1 MRRRE
6 KSMDHS
12 PWSMVY
18 GLWTLRIIIGS
29 TTLFLLFILVGTSF
43 AQIHPKKEY
52 AATLVPLADALIKRQ
67 MTDVTD
73 PNYGGIFCAF
83 DKVWHT
89 RASEAMFPFY
99 VSYSITKDQKY
110 LTAAKLTA
118 AWLIKQQQA
127 NGSWK
132 ETPEE
137 WTGTTTDQLLMML
150 LTYEKI
156 ATGLTEK
163 ENSDWKRSMQKAAD
177 YLFTVMKPEFA
188 SINYVSTTTATL
200 AKAGLVLQNILYTE
214 KAKTLARRVVSKI
227 DDDGFLNGEG
237 GKSHGNKMGIDI
249 GYNMEMSLWG
259 LGLYAKLT
267 KDTLVNNYVKKAVH
281 THLNFIYPDGTL
293 DGSWG
298 IRSNKW
304 TGYGSA
310 TSDGCQVL
318 FSLYADEDPQY
329 ANASLRNL
337 NFLKQNMAGDL
348 IGYGL
353 QHTEV
358 FTTPPCIYPT
368 FTKAKNIAM
377 AYSLET
383 KETRVATTIPADRA
397 GLRSFPTVDV
407 FEVRTK
413 NFMATIT
420 GYRYKD
426 QAAGSNGKYMFRP
439 TGGAIS
445 HLWLKD
451 HGFLQASS
459 PTVYTRPEPM
469 SFPEAPGVMSLT
481 PRIEYTDTAG
491 YFTNL
496 FEFDSHVS
504 AESKPNHQYSISAT
518 GELKDRLWLTGG
530 VGYKMDYLFGDDF
543 FEKTIRL
550 TYHDAW
556 PVIRI
561 IEPFINFK
569 GMKFEQVD
577 EKTVIISSAKKKIE
591 FKLLSGDA
599 RLTMGANADKYWS
612 PYPALKAVPVVLQ
625 VQPGNESF
633 TKTVRYKL
641 TILQ

>member
-1 MRRRE
+1 MRAGKKRIV
-6 KSMDHS
+6 HS
-12 PWSMVY
+12 SWF
-18 GLWTLRIIIGS
+18 IGFC
-29 TTLFLLFILVGTSF
+29 FLAILLVDPFYSD
-43 AQIHPKKEY
+43 AQQIHPKKEY
-52 AATLVPLADALIKRQ
+52 AATVVPLADALIKRQ
-67 MTDVTD
+67 MTDTKD
-73 PNYGGIFCAF
+73 ANFGGIFCAY

-89 RASEAMFPFY
+89 RAAEAMYPFY

-110 LTAAKLTA
+110 LSAAKLVA

-156 ATGLTEK
+156 STLLTEK
-163 ENSDWKRSMQKAAD
+163 ENGDWKRSMIKAAD
-177 YLFTVMKPEFA
+177 YLNSVMRPEFA

-200 AKAGLVLQNILYTE
+200 AKAGLVLQNNIYLE
-214 KAKTLARRVVSKI
+214 KARVLARRIVSKI

-237 GKSHGNKMGIDI
+237 GKSHGNKMGVDL

-267 KDTLVNNYVKKAVH
+267 KDTLVNSSVKKALK

-337 NFLKQNMAGDL
+337 HFLKQNMTGDL

-358 FTTPPCIYPT
+358 FNYPPCIYPT

-377 AYSLET
+377 AYSFET
-383 KETRVATTIPADRA
+383 KETRSQTAIPTDKTGMHA
-397 GLRSFPTVDV
+397 FPTVDV
-407 FEVRTK
+407 FEIRTK
-413 NFMATIT
+413 NFMATVT

-439 TGGAIS
+439 TGGSIS

-451 HGFLQASS
+451 QGFLQASS

-469 SFPEAPGVMSLT
+469 SFPEAPGVASLT

-496 FEFDSHVS
+496 FEFDSHMSSEVKPGNQYAVS
-504 AESKPNHQYSISAT
+504 VT
-518 GELKDRLWLTGG
+518 GELKDKLWLTGG
-530 VGYKMDYLFGDDF
+530 VGYRMDYLFADDF
-543 FEKTIRL
+543 FEKTVRL

-556 PVIRI
+556 PVINI
-561 IEPFINFK
+561 IEPFIDFK
-569 GMKFEQVD
+569 GMKFEQTD
-577 EKTVIISSAKKKIE
+577 ERTVIITSAKRTLE
-591 FKLLSGDA
+591 FKIVAGNA
-599 RLTMGANADKYWS
+599 KLTAGINVDKYWS
-612 PYPALKAVPVVLQ
+612 PYPALKAFPIVLE
-625 VQPGNESF
+625 VQPAKEGSMQV
-633 TKTVRYKL
+633 VRYRLRVVK
-641 TILQ
+641 

>member
-1 MRRRE
+1 MRAI
-6 KSMDHS
+6 H
-12 PWSMVY
+12 
-18 GLWTLRIIIGS
+18 LLI
-29 TTLFLLFILVGTSF
+29 LLLFTGIAS
-43 AQIHPKKEY
+43 AQIYPKKAY
-52 AATLVPLADALIKRQ
+52 ATALVPLSDALIKRQ
-67 MTDVTD
+67 MTNASDA
-73 PNYGGIFCAF
+73 NYGGFFCAF

-89 RASEAMFPFY
+89 RASEAMYPLY
-99 VSYSITKDQKY
+99 VSYSITKDEKY
-110 LTAAKLTA
+110 LAAAKLTA
-118 AWLIKQQQA
+118 AWLIKQQQP

-156 ATGLTEK
+156 GSGLTEP
-163 ENSDWKRSMQKAAD
+163 ENNNWKQSMKKAAD
-177 YLFTVMKPEFA
+177 YLYSVMRPEFA

-200 AKAGLVLQNILYTE
+200 AKAGLVLQNNTYLE
-214 KAKTLARRVVSKI
+214 RSKVLAHRVVSKI

-267 KDTLVNNYVKKAVH
+267 KDTLVNNYVKKALH

-358 FTTPPCIYPT
+358 FDTPPCIYPT

-377 AYSLET
+377 AYVFEN
-383 KETRVATTIPADRA
+383 KEIRPSTTLPADKP
-397 GLRSFPTVDV
+397 GLRLFPTVNV

-413 NFMATIT
+413 NFMVTVT
-420 GYRYKD
+420 GYGYKD

-496 FEFDSHVS
+496 FEFDSHIS
-504 AESKPNHQYSISAT
+504 AASKPGNQYAISST

-530 VGYKMDYLFGDDF
+530 VGYRMDYVFADDF
-543 FEKTIRL
+543 YEKTIRL

-556 PVIRI
+556 PVVRI
-561 IEPFINFK
+561 IEPFIDFK

-577 EKTVIISSAKKKIE
+577 ERTVLITGDKKKME
-591 FKLLSGDA
+591 FRILSGDA
-599 RLTMGANADKYWS
+599 KLTTGINADKYWS
-612 PYPALKAVPVVLQ
+612 PYPALKAIPIVLE
-625 VQPGNESF
+625 VQPGKGF
-633 TKTVRYKL
+633 TQTVHYKL
-641 TILQ
+641 TILK